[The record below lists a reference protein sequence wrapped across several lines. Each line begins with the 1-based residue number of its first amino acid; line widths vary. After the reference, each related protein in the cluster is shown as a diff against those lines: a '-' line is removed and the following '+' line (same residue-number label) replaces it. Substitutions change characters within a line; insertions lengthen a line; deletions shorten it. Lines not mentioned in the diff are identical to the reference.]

1 MRETDHVFFIFHVFR
16 VFEIPHAWKEKTVQY
31 EHKTHF
37 HTLHTPSAHQH
48 THQHRHTS
56 TQPLSPPTTNSNSL
70 PRETLPRTRKKTM
83 TFAINRQISTSSAQP
98 LTAESA
104 KTKGK
109 KGAKSP
115 SIFKLLKKSIGRL
128 IKGSSSARDG
138 KNSNKKI
145 QKMQQQS
152 SQLLKLRHAKQ
163 ASRASGLG
171 RLDAKVQSSGDEQD
185 SHDLEEQQ
193 RKLVAMKMKH
203 STHSFASPRVQS
215 PLPPSTSGARRQA
228 PAEQLEAGPAVV
240 AKFIVKNVNQMKS
253 QPLTLGEKL
262 SRWCRQSPA
271 AIFKGCA
278 PEDHFLPFPSADYC
292 DMEVDTRAEAEL
304 LAAIAAPNKAVEA
317 EARDEV
323 VLERYPAGR
332 HGLSP
337 RTRPTGTPEAAAA
350 AAKAIA
356 TLLKE
361 IKGRRSHARIH
372 HLQAKLKKRDSQQT
386 LALGRKIASQPEL
399 KALQWMKAQ
408 QHRAATGTTISMAA
422 GVGSTRNL
430 SDCLGSTL
438 DLNRMRDASLARVV
452 E

>member
-1 MRETDHVFFIFHVFR
+1 
-16 VFEIPHAWKEKTVQY
+16 
-31 EHKTHF
+31 
-37 HTLHTPSAHQH
+37 
-48 THQHRHTS
+48 
-56 TQPLSPPTTNSNSL
+56 
-70 PRETLPRTRKKTM
+70 M

-128 IKGSSSARDG
+128 IKGSSSAREG
-138 KNSNKKI
+138 KKSNNKFK
-145 QKMQQQS
+145 KMQQQS
-152 SQLLKLRHAKQ
+152 SQLLKLGHAKQ

-185 SHDLEEQQ
+185 SRDLEEQQ
-193 RKLVAMKMKH
+193 RKLIAMKMKH

-228 PAEQLEAGPAVV
+228 PAEPLQAGPAVV

-292 DMEVDTRAEAEL
+292 DIAVDTRAEAEL
-304 LAAIAAPNKAVEA
+304 LAAIAAPNQAVEA

-337 RTRPTGTPEAAAA
+337 RTRPTGTPEAEAA

-386 LALGRKIASQPEL
+386 LALGRKIPSQPEL

-408 QHRAATGTTISMAA
+408 QHRAASTISMAA

-438 DLNRMRDASLARVV
+438 DLNRMQDASLARVV